1 MCQPCQL
8 GKHVRQPFYA
18 SNTSVEQPFDIIHSD
33 IWTSPVPSVS
43 GIRYYL
49 LFLDHFSQFIW
60 VYPLHRK
67 SDTLSKFIHFS
78 TYVQTQFHCKIKSL
92 QCDNGGEYVN
102 RAFKTYIDEMGTS
115 FRFSCPY
122 TSQQNRKAERM
133 LRTINNL
140 IRTLLIQ
147 ASMPHNF
154 WVEALH
160 TATHILNILT
170 SSAIENQVPYTK
182 LFNKE
187 AQYSHLRTFGC
198 LCYPNLLPRTA
209 HKLESRSTPCV
220 LLGYPTDHR
229 GYRCLELSTQ
239 RIILSRHV
247 TFDESVFPFSE
258 KSLSTENTSE
268 PLLIPPP
275 SISSPLSNTDEHHSA
290 PPTPMVQQILL
301 PPPTNL
307 QAIPS
312 SHPMQTRSKSGISK
326 P

>member
-1 MCQPCQL
+1 MTDNSCSIEFDPFGFCVKDLLTWTRLLRCNSPGPLYSVQPYHSSPTDYALTASATDGSLWHRRLGHPSNLSLSRILSSFSTLNNKTDLTKMCQACQL

-18 SNTSVEQPFDIIHSD
+18 SYTSVHFDIIHSD

-92 QCDNGGEYVN
+92 QCDNGEEYVN
-102 RAFKTYIDEMGTS
+102 RVFKTYMDEMGTS

-122 TSQQNRKAERM
+122 TSQQNGKAERM
-133 LRTINNL
+133 LHTINNL
-140 IRTLLIQ
+140 IHTLLIQ

-160 TATHILNILT
+160 RATHILNILP
-170 SSAIENQVPYTK
+170 SSAIANQVPYTK

-187 AQYSHLRTFGC
+187 AQYSHLRMFGC
-198 LCYPNLLPRTA
+198 LCYPNLLPKTA
-209 HKLESRSTPCV
+209 HKLESR
-220 LLGYPTDHR
+220 
-229 GYRCLELSTQ
+229 
-239 RIILSRHV
+239 
-247 TFDESVFPFSE
+247 
-258 KSLSTENTSE
+258 
-268 PLLIPPP
+268 
-275 SISSPLSNTDEHHSA
+275 
-290 PPTPMVQQILL
+290 
-301 PPPTNL
+301 
-307 QAIPS
+307 
-312 SHPMQTRSKSGISK
+312 
-326 P
+326 